1 MFKLQSRHFIYL
13 LIALTVVLLA
23 WRYGADVYHL
33 CNNREALKAYLN
45 ALGNWAPAMFVILTA
60 VQVIVAPIPAIAL
73 SLAGGYMFGVIPGF
87 SLNMLGLLIGS
98 ILAFTLARLFG
109 QPLVMRLVGVSTYR
123 QFEPVISGKGLWAVM
138 LVFLLPMMPDD
149 ALCFLA
155 GLTPMRIRTFAFLV
169 LTCRSP
175 GVLVA
180 SLTGSGTL
188 RLPWQ
193 LWIMVAAVS
202 LVLLYLGWRHSEK
215 LQKWL
220 CAQR

>member
-23 WRYGADVYHL
+23 WRYGADAYHL
-33 CNNREALKAYLN
+33 CSNREALKAYLN

-109 QPLVMRLVGVSTYR
+109 QPLVMRLVGVSTYH
-123 QFEPVISGKGLWAVM
+123 QFEPVISGKGMWAVM

-180 SLTGSGTL
+180 SLTGSGAL

-193 LWIMVAAVS
+193 LWLMVAAVS

-215 LQKWL
+215 LQNWL
-220 CAQR
+220 CA